1 MPIYRYK
8 FRPKCCTLRPIA
20 RINRANRL
28 RLTALETTVS
38 ANRHSR
44 LTVSQTLPPGHPGY
58 ALLCPASE
66 TVPPPGSQSLQDL
79 QRFHSVKTA
88 FYLCSA
94 IEKRSCRPTDRT
106 AVYEAVNGG
115 SNPVGT
121 TDWGIVQRPVRR
133 TLTPE
138 AQVRVLVPRQDWS
151 FGRRGVCVG
160 LKIRRTWFNSA
171 RLRNMVIVALS
182 ARVPDCGSG
191 GRGFE
196 PLHSPQGNIAQ
207 R

>member
-1 MPIYRYK
+1 M
-8 FRPKCCTLRPIA
+8 RPLCRQAATAVSRFHRLCRLGI
-20 RINRANRL
+20 RATPSFAQLQRL
-28 RLTALETTVS
+28 FHRRAW
-38 ANRHSR
+38 
-44 LTVSQTLPPGHPGY
+44 SQTGGRIR
-58 ALLCPASE
+58 
-66 TVPPPGSQSLQDL
+66 PPGSQSLQDL
-79 QRFHSVKTA
+79 QRFHSVKTT

-171 RLRNMVIVALS
+171 RLRTMVIVAQS